1 MKTAADILD
10 VKQALYEFRNQVDPQ
25 ARDSFTA
32 IRERLGVYGARVL
45 EMQLVLQD
53 VEQLLYGSWDP
64 DDVDRHRLLT
74 RIQDLVA
81 NA

>member
-10 VKQALYEFRNQVDPQ
+10 TRQWLHEHRHYVDPQ
-25 ARDSFTA
+25 VRDGFTA
-32 IRERLGVYGARVL
+32 QRDGLLAYAERVL
-45 EMQLVLQD
+45 EMQHVLVS
-53 VEQLLYGSWDP
+53 VEALLDGTWEP
-64 DDVDRHRLLT
+64 DDIDRHRLLT